1 MANAKTYN
9 DLNQATEVNDTDKL
23 ALAQSGKQELVTATV
38 GQVAQKVANI
48 VSTDQVT
55 EIVTDLGMGK
65 QIMAQKLQDKGLD
78 VTASDT
84 LTTMA
89 NKVDTLDVVGA
100 KEYVRVFPCWT
111 KQGQPSPSRG
121 RCITLPYKNLIL
133 CVDFDNKTVSTK
145 KMVAGSYAWQ
155 TVSQVEDTEIEG
167 SFEYFT
173 YSKDNSYVVFTT
185 YTGSNPYAYTAHIY
199 SIDAQGLLTKVRGA
213 LSVDSN
219 SSTSTT
225 YSYVAI
231 TNDGQYLY
239 RGLGSSSGTTD
250 IRYTISTG
258 EATPI
263 TRAGTRPTSVKF
275 SYMMDDNTIIFYGGV
290 SGNGS
295 WVKTGAI
302 TGNTI
307 TYADSIGTNV
317 SNYSAHGF
325 LPATKDDLLFIFCTS
340 SDRVVGVCCVYDTKA
355 LTEISRLT
363 LKYYTYSTGSNLSW
377 NDIYATCG
385 FRYDSGKKEYKLY
398 STFYG
403 IVYYDVTSK
412 TLKSSIENPATTNG
426 SIRQAVTIFPGG
438 NFNTYGGN
446 SLLSYVTEDGRLYI
460 TNAQETFSNQ
470 GKFSSNGSGLARY
483 VETPICTGL
492 IYKRNA
498 KETLFALNSWSDA
511 DYEAGAYDIDNTKA
525 EVEI

>member
-23 ALAQSGKQELVTATV
+23 ALAQSDKQELVTATV

-84 LTTMA
+84 LTAMA

-100 KEYVRVFPCWT
+100 KEYIRVFPCWAT
-111 KQGQPSPSRG
+111 QGRPSPSNG
-121 RCITLPYKNLIL
+121 YCITLPYKNVIL
-133 CVDFDNKTVSTK
+133 CVDVSGKTVSTK
-145 KMVAGSYAWQ
+145 KMVAGSETWQ

-167 SFEYFT
+167 SFGHFT
-173 YSKDNSYVVFTT
+173 YSKDNSYVVFMTK
-185 YTGSNPYAYTAHIY
+185 TGSNPYTYHAHIY
-199 SIDAQGLLTKVRGA
+199 SIDDQGLLTKVRSAFDAGT
-213 LSVDSN
+213 LN
-219 SSTSTT
+219 GTSTYT
-225 YSYVAI
+225 YTAI
-231 TNDGQYLY
+231 TNDGKYLY
-239 RGLGSSSGTTD
+239 RGGVTANND

-263 TRAGTRPTSVKF
+263 TYTGTHATNVYF
-275 SYMMDDNTIIFYGGV
+275 SYMIDDNTIIFYSSEQTRLRVGTGSIVGDTIEHSGYAYV
-290 SGNGS
+290 S
-295 WVKTGAI
+295 A
-302 TGNTI
+302 
-307 TYADSIGTNV
+307 
-317 SNYSAHGF
+317 SAANSSYGF
-325 LPATKDDLLFIFCTS
+325 LPATKDDLFFIFYTYSTS
-340 SDRVVGVCCVYDTKA
+340 IQNGICCVYDAKTR
-355 LTEISRLT
+355 TEISRLT
-363 LKYYTYSTGSNLSW
+363 FMYLVYHTGSDLSW
-377 NDIYATCG
+377 YASRATCG

-398 STFYG
+398 STIYG
-403 IVYYDVTSK
+403 IVYYDVTNK
-412 TLKSSIENPATTNG
+412 ILKCGIDNPATTYG
-426 SIRQAVTIFPGG
+426 TIMQSSTIFPGG

-446 SLLSYVTEDGRLYI
+446 SLLSYVTEDGGLYI
-460 TNAQETFSNQ
+460 TNTQDSFSNS
-470 GKFSSNGSGLARY
+470 GKFSANGSALAKY

-498 KETLFALNSWSDA
+498 KETPYVISKWSDA

-525 EVEI
+525 EVKI

>member
-1 MANAKTYN
+1 MANSNAKTYN

-23 ALAQSGKQELVTATV
+23 ALAQSDKQELVTATV

-84 LTTMA
+84 LTAMA

-100 KEYVRVFPCWT
+100 KEYVRAFPCWAEQG
-111 KQGQPSPSRG
+111 KQSPSSG
-121 RCITLPYKNLIL
+121 YCITLPYKNVIL
-133 CVDFDNKTVSTK
+133 CVDVSGKTVSTK
-145 KMVAGSYAWQ
+145 KMVAGSDAWQ
-155 TVSQVEDTEIEG
+155 MVSQVEDAEIEG
-167 SFEYFT
+167 SFVHFT
-173 YSKDNSYVVFTT
+173 YSKDNSYVVFMTK
-185 YTGSNPYAYTAHIY
+185 TGSNTYTYHAHIY
-199 SIDAQGLLTKVRGA
+199 SIDDQGLLTKVRSAFDAGTI
-213 LSVDSN
+213 N
-219 SSTSTT
+219 GTSTYT
-225 YSYVAI
+225 YTAI
-231 TNDGQYLY
+231 TNDGKYLY
-239 RGLGSSSGTTD
+239 RGGAAANND

-263 TRAGTRPTSVKF
+263 TYTGTHATNVYF
-275 SYMMDDNTIIFYGGV
+275 SYMIDDNTIIFFSSEQVRLRVGT
-290 SGNGS
+290 GS
-295 WVKTGAI
+295 IV
-302 TGNTI
+302 GNTI
-307 TYADSIGTNV
+307 EHSGYSYVNNAATN
-317 SNYSAHGF
+317 SSYGF
-325 LPATKDDLLFIFCTS
+325 LPATKDDLFFIFYTS
-340 SDRVVGVCCVYDTKA
+340 SSPNGICCVYDAKK

-363 LKYYTYSTGSNLSW
+363 FKYTHYSTGSDLSW
-377 NDIYATCG
+377 YSSRATCG

-398 STFYG
+398 STLYG

-412 TLKSSIENPATTNG
+412 TLKCGIENPATTYGNIMQ
-426 SIRQAVTIFPGG
+426 SVTIFPGG

-460 TNAQETFSNQ
+460 TNTQDAFSNS
-470 GKFSSNGSGLARY
+470 GKFSSNGSALAKY
-483 VETPICTGL
+483 VETPICVGL

-498 KETLFALNSWSDA
+498 KETPCVVSKWSAA
-511 DYEAGAYDIDNTKA
+511 DYKAGAYDIDNTKA

>member
-84 LTTMA
+84 LTAMA
-89 NKVDTLDVVGA
+89 NKVDSLDVVGA
-100 KEYVRVFPCWT
+100 KEYVRVFPCWA
-111 KQGQPSPSRG
+111 KQGQQSPSSG
-121 RCITLPYKNLIL
+121 YCITLPYKNVIL
-133 CVDFDNKTVSTK
+133 CVDLSGKTVSTK

-213 LSVDSN
+213 LSVGSSSSN
-219 SSTSTT
+219 SKA

-239 RGLGSSSGTTD
+239 KGLGSSSSTTD
-250 IRYTISTG
+250 TRYTISTG
-258 EATPI
+258 EATTI
-263 TRAGTRPTSVKF
+263 TRAGTRATNVYF
-275 SYMMDDNTIIFYGGV
+275 SYMTDDNTIIFYSSEQGRIKV
-290 SGNGS
+290 C
-295 WVKTGAI
+295 TGDI

-307 TYADSIGTNV
+307 AYSGYTYVYV
-317 SNYSAHGF
+317 SNYGSNGF
-325 LPATKDDLLFIFCTS
+325 LPATKDDLFFIFCTN
-340 SDRVVGVCCVYDTKA
+340 SDRNGGVCCAYDTKT
-355 LTEISRLT
+355 LTKISELTFRLSS
-363 LKYYTYSTGSNLSW
+363 YSTGSNLSW
-377 NDIYATCG
+377 YDHYATCG
-385 FRYDSGKKEYKLY
+385 FRYDSDKKEYKLY
-398 STFYG
+398 STIYG

-412 TLKSSIENPATTNG
+412 TLKCGIENPATANG
-426 SIRQAVTIFPGG
+426 YIWQSVIIFPGG
-438 NFNTYGGN
+438 NFNAYSGN

-460 TNAQETFSNQ
+460 TNTQETFSNQ

-483 VETPICTGL
+483 VETAICTGL
-492 IYKRNA
+492 VYKRNT
-498 KETLFALNSWSDA
+498 KETFFVLSKWSDA
-511 DYEAGAYDIDNTKA
+511 DYEAGAYDIDNTTA